1 MKIMRIV
8 LLLIAIVVLN
18 VIFADR
24 YLIPTKTIPADQII
38 YSDESPKTKNEFVLL
53 NSQVY
58 LDETNS
64 IESDALIAIG
74 KYKVATTAERYL
86 PLGGQKLTS
95 LKAVEMPNGSFEL
108 TDLKILIQIKDS
120 NLLYSIQSD
129 YGLNEL
135 EVFPSINTAVY
146 SVRNIQQINE
156 TVASLSNDSR
166 VLNVSFNLVEMT
178 EVAE

>member
-24 YLIPTKTIPADQII
+24 YLIPTKTIPADQIV
-38 YSDESPKTKNEFVLL
+38 YSDKSPKTKNEFVLL

-58 LDETNS
+58 LDDANLIETQTLR
-64 IESDALIAIG
+64 ALG
-74 KYKVATTAERYL
+74 KYKVATDGERYI
-86 PLGGQKLTS
+86 PIDQNNLTA
-95 LKAVEMPNGSFEL
+95 LKVVEMPNGSFEL
-108 TDLKILIQIKDS
+108 TDLKILVQIKDS
-120 NLLYSIQSD
+120 NFLNSIQSD

-135 EVFPSINTAVY
+135 EVFPSLNTAVY
-146 SVRNIQQINE
+146 SVQNMQQINE
-156 TVASLSNDSR
+156 TLALLSNDSR

-178 EVAE
+178 EVPE

>member
-1 MKIMRIV
+1 MRIV

-24 YLIPTKTIPADQII
+24 YLIPTKTIPADQIV

-64 IESDALIAIG
+64 IESDALTTIG

-95 LKAVEMPNGSFEL
+95 LKAVEMSNGSFEL

-120 NLLYSIQSD
+120 NFFIEIKL
-129 YGLNEL
+129 
-135 EVFPSINTAVY
+135 
-146 SVRNIQQINE
+146 
-156 TVASLSNDSR
+156 
-166 VLNVSFNLVEMT
+166 
-178 EVAE
+178 

>member
-64 IESDALIAIG
+64 IESDALSTLG

-95 LKAVEMPNGSFEL
+95 LKVVEMPNGSFEL
-108 TDLKILIQIKDS
+108 TKPWS
-120 NLLYSIQSD
+120 RNNLWK
-129 YGLNEL
+129 
-135 EVFPSINTAVY
+135 
-146 SVRNIQQINE
+146 
-156 TVASLSNDSR
+156 
-166 VLNVSFNLVEMT
+166 NL
-178 EVAE
+178 A